1 MTPAS
6 SVRVCRTCGRSIPA
20 ETEFCPHCGARSER
34 PGRSGFTV
42 LLEWLLT
49 AAVAM
54 AALVFGLA
62 GACFLFLGVFEKV
75 TMELLAIGIALL
87 VAAGGLIMYF
97 MYLQRRREARK

>member
-1 MTPAS
+1 MTPEP
-6 SVRVCRTCGRSIPA
+6 SVRVCRTCGRSILA
-20 ETEFCPHCGARSER
+20 EAEFCPHCGARNER
-34 PGRSGFTV
+34 AKRSPFAV

-75 TMELLAIGIALL
+75 TIELLAIGIALL
-87 VAAGGLIMYF
+87 MAAGGLIMYF